1 MDSVLFGRPELMF
14 KVKLKPYGE
23 IRDES
28 MELPLIFFSAF
39 ERVALESDDKMH
51 RMGNIIQ
58 LYEPGPLPALEPI
71 MHVGFLSHVLC
82 RVPLIPCFMDGS
94 DHPTIPRRFARSSK
108 INHGRA
114 DRQPGT
120 GDGSKLYEV
129 NMWMWNCGRGMPRPR
144 TVSESERIRASH
156 AAISRTKQHATRKR
170 NRKDQ

>member
-1 MDSVLFGRPELMF
+1 MFGRPELMF

-23 IRDES
+23 IRNKS

-39 ERVALESDDKMH
+39 ERVALESDDQMH
-51 RMGNIIQ
+51 GMGNIIQ

-82 RVPLIPCFMDGS
+82 KVPLIPCFMDGS

-120 GDGSKLYEV
+120 GDGS
-129 NMWMWNCGRGMPRPR
+129 
-144 TVSESERIRASH
+144 SF
-156 AAISRTKQHATRKR
+156 TK
-170 NRKDQ
+170 

>member
-1 MDSVLFGRPELMF
+1 
-14 KVKLKPYGE
+14 
-23 IRDES
+23 
-28 MELPLIFFSAF
+28 
-39 ERVALESDDKMH
+39 
-51 RMGNIIQ
+51 
-58 LYEPGPLPALEPI
+58 
-71 MHVGFLSHVLC
+71 
-82 RVPLIPCFMDGS
+82 MDGS

-129 NMWMWNCGRGMPRPR
+129 NMWMWNCGRGMPRPQI
-144 TVSESERIRASH
+144 VSESERIRASH

>member
-1 MDSVLFGRPELMF
+1 MF
-14 KVKLKPYGE
+14 KVKLKPYGK
-23 IRDES
+23 IRNES

-39 ERVALESDDKMH
+39 ERVALDPDDKMH

-71 MHVGFLSHVLC
+71 MHVGFLSHG

-129 NMWMWNCGRGMPRPR
+129 NMWMWNFGRGMPRPR
-144 TVSESERIRASH
+144 SVPDSERISASH
-156 AAISRTKQHATRKR
+156 AAISRTKQYATRKR
-170 NRKDQ
+170 NRKVQ

>member
-1 MDSVLFGRPELMF
+1 MLNFILIHTFSLETSYPFQKYFAIISPLPYRDNALDVDNFNISQDMDSVMFGRPELMF

-23 IRDES
+23 VRDES
-28 MELPLIFFSAF
+28 IELPLIFFSAF

-71 MHVGFLSHVLC
+71 MHVGALSHVLC

-94 DHPTIPRRFARSSK
+94 DQPTIPRRFARSTK

-114 DRQPGT
+114 DRKPGT
-120 GDGSKLYEV
+120 GDDNKLYE
-129 NMWMWNCGRGMPRPR
+129 
-144 TVSESERIRASH
+144 
-156 AAISRTKQHATRKR
+156 
-170 NRKDQ
+170 